1 MSRRAGRNVENCPTK
16 LFVADG
22 QDFFNQHIV
31 GLRIR
36 TCTRTC
42 TVPSKVLSYNKRV
55 RKYFRTSVQRCT
67 HVYNYGSTEVYF
79 LKEDSISCTC
89 TRTCTCTF
97 EDKVVLDT
105 EVSTYCILFPE
116 VRCTTTTIYLRRYSI
131 HIILPEV
138 QYLFPYFVAIKAYSR
153 A

>member
-36 TCTRTC
+36 TCTRT
-42 TVPSKVLSYNKRV
+42 VPSKVL
-55 RKYFRTSVQRCT
+55 YFRTINVYESTFVHPYNVVRTCT
-67 HVYNYGSTEVYF
+67 TTEVRKYF